1 MRRLVFFIHSAADF
15 AEEFGR
21 HSDITC
27 DLVLG
32 DTLGNQRIF
41 VHELDVTFFGRL
53 GH

>member
-1 MRRLVFFIHSAADF
+1 MFFIHSAADF
-15 AEEFGR
+15 AEEFGG
-21 HSDITC
+21 HADVAC

-32 DTLGNQRIF
+32 DTLGDQGVF